1 MKIFCVIQE
10 IASKHMNMK
19 LMNTNKTT
27 NKSDGFISFQH
38 FYFGVHELLMS
49 LKTWASRE
57 VTWASKI

>member
-1 MKIFCVIQE
+1 
-10 IASKHMNMK
+10 MNMK
-19 LMNTNKTT
+19 VMNTNKTT